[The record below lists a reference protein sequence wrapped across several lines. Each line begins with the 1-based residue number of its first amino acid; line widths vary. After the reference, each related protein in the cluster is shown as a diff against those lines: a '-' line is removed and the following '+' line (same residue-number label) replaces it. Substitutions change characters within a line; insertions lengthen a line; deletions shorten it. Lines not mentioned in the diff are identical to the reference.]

1 MKNLEKLLKCTD
13 INYIVGDTN
22 KEITDITADS
32 REVKEGSLFICL
44 DGAHVDGHNYAASA
58 AQKGAAAIV
67 ASREID
73 VPEGTTVVYV
83 TDTRKAME
91 DITPFYFDYPARRMR
106 MIAVTGPNWG
116 PQCVEGSGDWM
127 ARSMVQGGGYWNHP
141 LAD

>member
-106 MIAVTGPNWG
+106 MIAVTGTNG
-116 PQCVEGSGDWM
+116 KTTSTHIIAHILRKEGYKVGD
-127 ARSMVQGGGYWNHP
+127 RKSVV
-141 LAD
+141 

>member
-1 MKNLEKLLKCTD
+1 MKNLETLLKCTD

-83 TDTRKAME
+83 TDTRNQQK
-91 DITPFYFDYPARRMR
+91 DYNADNYQVALDATVVQEGKYVYLVMS
-106 MIAVTGPNWG
+106 PNKDALLKVIG
-116 PQCVEGSGDWM
+116 EK
-127 ARSMVQGGGYWNHP
+127 
-141 LAD
+141 LK

>member
-58 AQKGAAAIV
+58 A
-67 ASREID
+67 
-73 VPEGTTVVYV
+73 PE
-83 TDTRKAME
+83 RLMC
-91 DITPFYFDYPARRMR
+91 RRAQR
-106 MIAVTGPNWG
+106 L
-116 PQCVEGSGDWM
+116 
-127 ARSMVQGGGYWNHP
+127 SM
-141 LAD
+141 